1 MELIE
6 AKKDKYLWEILV
18 PTVIIRHVAEGHGET
33 EAWPVT
39 TRYHRVWDNNVL
51 ELTGSE
57 GLTRPPAAAGQW
69 ENPNGKL
76 FKEKMLP
83 VRFMATEDAALEVM
97 KLTKKYYN
105 QEKVMCYVI
114 SKTVYVY

>member
-1 MELIE
+1 MEIIE
-6 AKKDKYLWEILV
+6 AKENKYLWEILV
-18 PTVIIRHVAEGHGET
+18 PTNIMRTIEDTVQN
-33 EAWPVT
+33 WPVST
-39 TRYHRVWDNNVL
+39 KYHRVWDNRVL
-51 ELTGSE
+51 EVTGSE
-57 GLTRPPAAAGQW
+57 GLTRPPAASGQW

-83 VRFMATEDAALEVM
+83 VRFMATEEAALEVM

-114 SKTVYVY
+114 SKTVYVI